1 MLRWKIARI
10 LPISILL
17 GMVLAG
23 CGSPAKDWPYSVE
36 ISGVRLD
43 VEVAATPAE
52 RARGRMDRDELGRD
66 WGMLFVFQQEETQ
79 KFWMRNTRM
88 PLSIAFVGAD
98 LVVRDVQDME
108 PMTDDVRVSAA
119 PALYAIEANK
129 GWFRRHGIAPGSAVK
144 FSRGLD
150 DYLRAFR
157 AATAQ

>member
-10 LPISILL
+10 LSISILL
-17 GMVLAG
+17 GMVLPG

-36 ISGVRLD
+36 IGGVRLD
-43 VEVAATPAE
+43 VEVAVTPEE
-52 RARGRMDRDELGRD
+52 RARGLMDRDELGRD
-66 WGMLFVFQQEETQ
+66 WGMLFVFQREETQ
-79 KFWMRNTRM
+79 TFWMHNTRM
-88 PLSIAFVGAD
+88 PLSIAFVGAG

-108 PMTDDVRVSAA
+108 RMTDDEHVSAA
-119 PALYAIEANK
+119 PALYALETNR
-129 GWFRRHGIAPGSAVK
+129 GWFRRHGIAPGATVK

>member
-1 MLRWKIARI
+1 
-10 LPISILL
+10 
-17 GMVLAG
+17 MVLSG

-36 ISGVRLD
+36 INGVRLN
-43 VEVAATPAE
+43 VEVAATPGE
-52 RARGRMDRDELGRD
+52 RARGLMDRDELGSG

-79 KFWMRNTRM
+79 TFWMRNTKI

-108 PMTDDVRVSAA
+108 PMTDDNHVSTA
-119 PALYAIEANK
+119 PAIYALEVNQ
-129 GWFRRHGIAPGSAVK
+129 GWFRSHGVAPGATVK